1 MRLTWKRIAALLLGV
16 VLCALLTPAV
26 LAAEGE
32 DPAEPVSF
40 VLEDWDGPSNEEMFN
55 SYIQG
60 LFYGTPRLR
69 SPGSLAEPLGEVNY
83 AIEQQLK
90 AQIEKVAAGKLTST
104 EFVANV
110 SDLDI
115 SDLDYDDISRIYSAL
130 LVDCTSSLYWHDIRL
145 GYATLINTGSS
156 EVYLGLKVA
165 RDYAVGHPSD
175 EATLKA
181 GVYEVDN
188 TDIQRANGAVAN
200 VREIFERY
208 AGSTD
213 VNKLRG
219 YMYEIC
225 RLNVY
230 NDDAAHF
237 HGSDISFGIDPW
249 QLVYVFDGD
258 PKTNVVCEGY
268 SKAFEYLCDNTD
280 FNSSLIRC
288 YCVSGYVYNTPTMG
302 HMWNVIRMDDGDNY
316 VIDVTWSEPDND
328 YAGNPTVSDYA
339 MFLSYLVSGNIHDAY
354 VLSGV
359 SGNRNYFLGNT
370 SSGKNMLDIY
380 TEAELAISDHA
391 YAGPHTHTAGE
402 AVTENIVDPTCTQ
415 PGSYD
420 EVICCSVCGHEMS
433 RTKKTVAPLGHTAGE
448 AAAENAVD
456 PTCTEA
462 GHHDEV
468 VRCTVCQA
476 ELSRTPVTDAPALG
490 HSPGEAVRENE
501 TAPTCTQ
508 DGHHD
513 EVTYCT
519 RCGVETGRATVTDPA
534 LGHENGEAVRENET
548 APTCTQAGH
557 HDEVTFCTRCGDE
570 TGRTTVTDPALGHE
584 DGEAVR
590 ENETA
595 PTCTQDGH
603 HDEVTFCTRCGV
615 ETGRTTVTD
624 PALGHENGEAVREN
638 ETAPTCTQD
647 GHHDDVTYCT
657 RCGAET
663 GRTTVTDP
671 APGHEDGE
679 PVRENETAPTCTQD
693 GCCDLVTYCTRCGQ
707 ETHRTHQ
714 TELPA
719 MGHAPGQPVRENEVP
734 ATYDAPGSY
743 EEVIYCT
750 RCHEPLS
757 RTSRTIPVLIPAPV
771 ITSQPANVK
780 AVVNKTATFS
790 VAAQGTG
797 LHYQW
802 YVQTKGSAA
811 WALVGGD
818 SARLTVTAA
827 AALDGARYRCVVTG
841 EGGKTATSNEVTLTV
856 VTVPKITAQPK
867 KASVKAGKKVTFKVK
882 ASGYD
887 LTYQW
892 YYQKPGAKKWVK
904 IKNAVKPSYSFKA
917 GRSKNGY
924 KYRCYVT
931 NPAGT
936 VKSKTAKLTV
946 K

>member
-16 VLCALLTPAV
+16 LLCALLGPAV
-26 LAAEGE
+26 AAADEE
-32 DPAEPVSF
+32 EPAALEFAVS
-40 VLEDWDGPSNEEMFN
+40 DWDGPSNDEMFTE
-55 SYIQG
+55 YVRG
-60 LFYGTPRLR
+60 MFYGPSRPRLR
-69 SPGSLAEPLGEVNY
+69 SPGSLAETLGEVNY
-83 AIEQQLK
+83 AIEQRLK
-90 AQIEKVAAGKLTST
+90 AQIEAVAAGDRTST
-104 EFVANV
+104 EFVVDV
-110 SDLDI
+110 SDLDMTQF
-115 SDLDYDDISRIYSAL
+115 DLTKVYGAL

-145 GYATLINTGSS
+145 AVSASS
-156 EVYLGLKVA
+156 NSPQELVVRFPVA
-165 RDYAVGHPSD
+165 MDYRVSQ
-175 EATLKA
+175 
-181 GVYEVDN
+181 YEVDS
-188 TDIQRANGAVAN
+188 TQIDRAKNAKTNADAILS
-200 VREIFERY
+200 EY
-208 AGSTD
+208 ASASD
-213 VNKLRG
+213 VDKLRG

-225 RLNVY
+225 KLNVY

-258 PKTNVVCEGY
+258 TDTNVVCEGY
-268 SKAFEYLCDNTD
+268 SKAFEYLCDNTS
-280 FNSSLIRC
+280 FSSSLINT
-288 YCVSGYVYNTPTMG
+288 YCVSGEV
-302 HMWNVIRMDDGDNY
+302 HMWNIIRMDDGDNY
-316 VIDVTWSEPDND
+316 VMDVTWSDSND
-328 YAGNPTVSDYA
+328 SDETDYA
-339 MFLSYLVSGNIHDAY
+339 MFLSHAVSGSVQGGYKLTFGGGTVVRKYYLD
-354 VLSGV
+354 S
-359 SGNRNYFLGNT
+359 T
-370 SSGKNMLDIY
+370 SSQANRDMLRMY
-380 TEAELAISDHA
+380 TEAELTISDHA

-490 HSPGEAVRENE
+490 HSPGEAVTESIVD
-501 TAPTCTQ
+501 PTCTEP
-508 DGHHD
+508 GSHD
-513 EVTYCT
+513 EVSY
-519 RCGVETGRATVTDPA
+519 
-534 LGHENGEAVRENET
+534 
-548 APTCTQAGH
+548 
-557 HDEVTFCTRCGDE
+557 CTRCGDE
-570 TGRTTVTDPALGHE
+570 TGRTTVTDS
-584 DGEAVR
+584 
-590 ENETA
+590 
-595 PTCTQDGH
+595 
-603 HDEVTFCTRCGV
+603 
-615 ETGRTTVTD
+615 
-624 PALGHENGEAVREN
+624 
-638 ETAPTCTQD
+638 
-647 GHHDDVTYCT
+647 
-657 RCGAET
+657 
-663 GRTTVTDP
+663 
-671 APGHEDGE
+671 
-679 PVRENETAPTCTQD
+679 
-693 GCCDLVTYCTRCGQ
+693 
-707 ETHRTHQ
+707 
-714 TELPA
+714 A

-757 RTSRTIPVLIPAPV
+757 RTSRTIPVLIRAPQ
-771 ITSQPANVK
+771 ITTQPANVK

-811 WALVGGD
+811 SAPVGGD

-841 EGGKTATSNEVTLTV
+841 EGGKTATANEVTLTV
-856 VTVPKITAQPK
+856 VTAPKITAQPK